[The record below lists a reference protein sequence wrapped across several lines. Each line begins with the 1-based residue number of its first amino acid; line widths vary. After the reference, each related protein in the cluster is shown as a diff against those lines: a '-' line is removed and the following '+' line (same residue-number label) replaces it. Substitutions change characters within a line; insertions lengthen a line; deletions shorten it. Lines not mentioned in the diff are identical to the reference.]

1 MLANI
6 IWEKSLHI
14 ISANNLYL
22 NIDIGK
28 MRVNLFLTFRIV
40 RGGKMIR
47 PQQFVPMETT
57 TEYQYVPLPSGDI
70 YSTSEQYE

>member
-1 MLANI
+1 MLGNTT
-6 IWEKSLHI
+6 WEKCHHI
-14 ISANNLYL
+14 ISAKNLYL
-22 NIDIGK
+22 NIDIDK
-28 MRVNLFLTFRIV
+28 MRVNLFLTFRTV
-40 RGGKMIR
+40 RRGRMIR